1 MEYVLGI
8 AFFGLVAFLAFDR
21 PIVFMEFKDG
31 ELVKQKGKI
40 PSGFL
45 YDCKEIGKRW
55 PFSGKIKVYRNTFNP
70 GKLVLTKTIDKKVQQ
85 RIRNIFPE
93 KSFKL

>member
-1 MEYVLGI
+1 MEFILGI
-8 AFFGLVAFLAFDR
+8 AFVGLVAFIAIDR

-31 ELVKQKGKI
+31 ELTKQKGKI

-45 YDCKEIGKRW
+45 YDCQEIGKKW
-55 PFSGKIKVYRNTFNP
+55 PFTGKIKVYRNSFNP
-70 GKLVLTKTIDKKVQQ
+70 GKLVLSKNIDKKVQQ
-85 RIRNIFPE
+85 RIRNVFPE